1 MSRRWATAIVGFGRM
16 GRGYAA
22 DPVMARYYRYAAHA
36 QVLAEHPAF
45 DWRAVVDPDP
55 VALAEAQ
62 GDWRVP
68 AVAADAGAL
77 GAAAAEVEV
86 AVLATAPDT
95 RLGVLDAFPGLRAVF
110 VEKPLGTTL
119 EAARMFR
126 DACAARNV
134 MVAVNFWRRADEVL
148 RRLAAGELEERIGAL
163 QGGIVLYGN
172 GLHNNGTHMIDMVRM
187 LCGEVVGC
195 TLLGVERGFS
205 EGPIPGDRNP
215 RFALDLANGATIA
228 FQPIRFADYRENG
241 MILWG
246 ERGRFE
252 VMNEGLSNAFYPRQ
266 ANRAM
271 QGEREIAFDAPERL
285 ASSVGTALYTM
296 YDNIAHALDA
306 GDPSL
311 LASTGDSAL
320 ETARIVEAVAGLT
333 LDRRTVAFGSA
344 AP

>member
-36 QVLAEHPAF
+36 QVLTEHRAF

-55 VALAEAQ
+55 AALAEARD
-62 GDWRVP
+62 DWRVP
-68 AVAADAGAL
+68 VAAADVAAL
-77 GAAAAEVEV
+77 GAPAGIEV
-86 AVLATAPDT
+86 AVLATAPDA
-95 RLGVLDAFPGLRAVF
+95 RLGVLDAFPGLRAVL

-119 EAARMFR
+119 AAARLFL
-126 DACAARNV
+126 DSCAARNV
-134 MVAVNFWRRADEVL
+134 MVAVNIWRRADEVL
-148 RRLAAGELEERIGAL
+148 RRLAAGELEERIGKL
-163 QGGIVLYGN
+163 QGGIALYGN
-172 GLHNNGTHMIDMVRM
+172 GLLNNGTHMVDMVRM

-195 TLLGVERGFS
+195 TLLGVDTGFC

-215 RFALDLANGATIA
+215 RFALDLAGGATIA
-228 FQPIRFADYRENG
+228 FQPVRFTDYRENG
-241 MILWG
+241 LILWG

-252 VMNEGLSNAFYPRQ
+252 VMNEGLSNAFYSRQ

-285 ASSVGTALYTM
+285 ASSVGTALYAM

-320 ETARIVEAVAGLT
+320 ETARIVEAVASLT
-333 LDRRTVAFGSA
+333 LERRTVAFGGA